1 MQASELNRDP
11 RQDEVELELVRD
23 KNTSRLRGG
32 RPMSSNLSRGG
43 VSDAQYEGGFGIS
56 PHISRTSNSG
66 LEEVRAKVRA
76 LDERLN
82 IMQMRMQSS
91 LDAVMAKL
99 GITVEGMAS
108 GPSRGAHSPH
118 DDKGKENSRRSVSP
132 TTRSM
137 SKDPVSKVLDFGNA
151 GEKPIVLS
159 TEIPCGSQ
167 KASSGHEEQDQV

>member
-1 MQASELNRDP
+1 VA
-11 RQDEVELELVRD
+11 
-23 KNTSRLRGG
+23 G
-32 RPMSSNLSRGG
+32 RCLQICQGG

-56 PHISRTSNSG
+56 PHISRTGNSG
-66 LEEVRAKVRA
+66 IEEVRAEVRA

-108 GPSRGAHSPH
+108 GPSRGALSPH
-118 DDKGKENSRRSVSP
+118 DDNGKENSRRSVSP
-132 TTRSM
+132 TARTM
-137 SKDPVSKVLDFGNA
+137 SRDPVSKVLDFGNV